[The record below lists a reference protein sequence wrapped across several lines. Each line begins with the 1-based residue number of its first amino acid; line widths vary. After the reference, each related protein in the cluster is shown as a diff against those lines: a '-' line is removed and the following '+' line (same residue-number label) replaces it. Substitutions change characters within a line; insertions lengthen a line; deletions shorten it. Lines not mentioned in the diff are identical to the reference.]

1 MPGPGN
7 YDANSINIKKT
18 EPAYKLGSQ
27 SRFDTLGE
35 KTRKLYQ

>member
-7 YDANSINIKKT
+7 YDGNSLNIKKT

-27 SRFDTLGE
+27 SRFDTLGD
-35 KTRKLYQ
+35 KT